1 MPGIEGII
9 GKKIGMTQVFTEDG
23 KCLAVTAIEAGP
35 CKVIQL
41 KNAEKDGYTA
51 AQLGFGQAKSLNSP
65 QKGHLKDMGQIKYLR
80 ELRLDSVEGLN
91 IGDTV
96 DVSMFQEGDKIDVT
110 GISKGKGFAGVVK
123 RYHFHGG
130 PKTHGQSDRH
140 RAPGSIGASATPGR
154 VWKGLKMAGHMGSER
169 VTVKGLSVYKADSDR
184 NILLIEGAVPG
195 SNNSLVVIRKSLKG
209 S

>member
-110 GISKGKGFAGVVK
+110 GTSKGKGFAGVVK

>member
-51 AQLGFGQAKSLNSP
+51 AQLGFGQAKRLNSP

-110 GISKGKGFAGVVK
+110 GTSKGKGFAGVVK